1 MKVPTWRKVLVP
13 ILIVTSSILFIVFIG
28 QSVANGIYRHSLKSG
43 GETTELSSEDKES
56 KDETASSKTTA
67 DKEAESKTEKSTDKK
82 TEEPTEEV
90 TEEVTEEATEEQLDE
105 GSLLVAQA
113 KEYLYGFGEDG
124 YDQNKAIECL
134 DQAIE
139 LGNADAWY
147 YRGEAY
153 ERTDALDR
161 YEQANACYDKAI
173 ELESPLGYVGKGDLY
188 FYGNGVD
195 VDYEQAKY
203 YYDCAI
209 GMGCL
214 NANTRMGIMYAYGYG
229 VEQDDETAMN
239 HYKAALTS
247 DDPFT
252 LNYAY
257 CQVGKLYESGY
268 NGAEPDYENAVKYY
282 KKASDNGYRVGM
294 LYIGDICYYG
304 RGRDVDYEKAL
315 KYYKKAANLGQISA
329 MNMIGVMY
337 YNGSGLEQDLESA
350 VKWYNKAA
358 SLGNATSMGNLS
370 WCYYNGDGTEVDYAK
385 SMEWAQNALVG
396 GEPEG
401 YFRVAWLYDEG
412 LGVEENDDTALDYYM
427 KYVDATN
434 NPVAMWNM
442 YCIYSNRG
450 ELDAAR
456 SWAERGLAAAT
467 EQGNQTYID
476 KFNEQLSQLP

>member
-28 QSVANGIYRHSLKSG
+28 QSIANGIYRRSLKSG

-67 DKEAESKTEKSTDKK
+67 DKDSESKTEKSTDKK
-82 TEEPTEEV
+82 TEES
-90 TEEVTEEATEEQLDE
+90 TEEVTEEATEEKPDK

-113 KEYLYGFGEDG
+113 KDYLYGFGEDG
-124 YDQNKAIECL
+124 YNLKKAIECL

-147 YRGEAY
+147 YQGAVY
-153 ERTDALDR
+153 ERSDALDR

-173 ELESPLGYVGKGDLY
+173 ELESPLGYMGKGDLY
-188 FYGNGVD
+188 YYGHGMD

-214 NANTRMGIMYAYGYG
+214 DANTCMGIMYANGDG
-229 VEQDDETAMN
+229 VERNDETAKN
-239 HYKAALTS
+239 YYKAALTS

-257 CQVGKLYESGY
+257 CQVGKLNEYGY
-268 NGAEPDYENAVKYY
+268 KDAEPDYE
-282 KKASDNGYRVGM
+282 KAMDWYNKAADNGSRLGM
-294 LYIGDICYYG
+294 VYIGDLYYYG
-304 RGRDVDYEKAL
+304 KGRDIDYDEAL
-315 KYYKKAANLGQISA
+315 KWYKKAAQLGQTRA
-329 MNMIGVMY
+329 MNMIGEMY
-337 YNGSGLEQDLESA
+337 YDGNGLEQDLESA

-358 SLGNATSMGNLS
+358 SLGYATAMGNLS
-370 WCYYNGDGTEVDYAK
+370 WCYYKGEGTEVDYAK

-401 YFRVAWLYDEG
+401 YFRIAYLYDEG

-456 SWAERGLAAAT
+456 PWAERGLAAAT

-476 KFNEQLSQLP
+476 KFNEELSQLQ